1 MFDHFNENQRDLEYE
16 LTNEHLQKWKEEEKL
31 AIGHTRKNWLAAIYN
46 PNLGVQPNE
55 NE

>member
-16 LTNEHLQKWKEEEKL
+16 LTNEHLQKRKEEEKL
-31 AIGHTRKNWLAAIYN
+31 AIGHTRKNRLAAIYN